1 MNNPN
6 ASLVNVAFIKLGVV
20 VLFIVLNTIF
30 LTMNGWMD
38 LCWDGMVNLVAIKA
52 CRALSL
58 DLMEPSCTKQILP
71 LHSP

>member
-38 LCWDGMVNLVAIKA
+38 LCWDGMVNLVAIKVSIVA
-52 CRALSL
+52 
-58 DLMEPSCTKQILP
+58 
-71 LHSP
+71 